1 MRRQRQ
7 TGQNDRGRSLP
18 LRPLTFG
25 RLPHGRLRLAVEYGP
40 EVLKPDALLVV
51 GVHLVRVDPQIDA
64 DDFRR
69 DRLARIRESRP
80 RRVCDLPVLARGIDR
95 RRGVCVERRRGRFQR
110 GYSGAEQAD
119 SGRRCAGG
127 QREMKVAE
135 AAGWGPEDSFSLG
148 EQKLRAGLDLG
159 VGEELTEPAR
169 AVPVVDDQN
178 LVAPA
183 VAGAGVDVVTEVA
196 EGASGGNAIW

>member
-1 MRRQRQ
+1 
-7 TGQNDRGRSLP
+7 
-18 LRPLTFG
+18 
-25 RLPHGRLRLAVEYGP
+25 LPHGRLRLAVEHGP

-80 RRVCDLPVLARGIDR
+80 CRVCDLPVLARGLDR

-127 QREMKVAE
+127 LREMKVAE

-159 VGEELTEPAR
+159 IGEELTEPAGLF
-169 AVPVVDDQN
+169 Q
-178 LVAPA
+178 
-183 VAGAGVDVVTEVA
+183 
-196 EGASGGNAIW
+196 